1 MKLGDRLTAAPA
13 LGSRDLLMFLRD
25 WQGVV
30 RGHFLYSAVACGL
43 LDALHSPATAE
54 ELAQKMGVR
63 RPVLL
68 EALLDVGLSLG
79 ELALEDRRYRLKGR
93 RARALVGPQGET
105 YAALLSANIT
115 YYNDVYRQLP
125 ARLGGAPL
133 GDNLGE
139 IGELVARVSTVAE
152 PFVRAFLSELVIDRG
167 PMRIL
172 DVGCGSGVYLRT
184 ALDANPQVTG
194 VGVDVDPAV
203 VQEARGNLESWDT
216 VDRFEVMMADIC
228 SPPTEL
234 QGPFDL
240 MMLIAIIH
248 YIPLKVRPELFRTLR
263 GLLAPGGTLAIVST
277 VRGTHQDVAAAN
289 LNLVTSSIV
298 GCTVL
303 PDPDRL
309 KAQLREGGFAQVE
322 SRRLMPRSA
331 LLGLVARSA

>member
-139 IGELVARVSTVAE
+139 IGELVALCARVLE
-152 PFVRAFLSELVIDRG
+152 RIGDR
-167 PMRIL
+167 P
-172 DVGCGSGVYLRT
+172 RT
-184 ALDANPQVTG
+184 DAHPG
-194 VGVDVDPAV
+194 
-203 VQEARGNLESWDT
+203 
-216 VDRFEVMMADIC
+216 
-228 SPPTEL
+228 
-234 QGPFDL
+234 
-240 MMLIAIIH
+240 
-248 YIPLKVRPELFRTLR
+248 R
-263 GLLAPGGTLAIVST
+263 GLWLGRLST
-277 VRGTHQDVAAAN
+277 D
-289 LNLVTSSIV
+289 
-298 GCTVL
+298 
-303 PDPDRL
+303 
-309 KAQLREGGFAQVE
+309 
-322 SRRLMPRSA
+322 SA
-331 LLGLVARSA
+331 

>member
-1 MKLGDRLTAAPA
+1 
-13 LGSRDLLMFLRD
+13 
-25 WQGVV
+25 
-30 RGHFLYSAVACGL
+30 
-43 LDALHSPATAE
+43 
-54 ELAQKMGVR
+54 
-63 RPVLL
+63 
-68 EALLDVGLSLG
+68 
-79 ELALEDRRYRLKGR
+79 
-93 RARALVGPQGET
+93 
-105 YAALLSANIT
+105 
-115 YYNDVYRQLP
+115 
-125 ARLGGAPL
+125 
-133 GDNLGE
+133 
-139 IGELVARVSTVAE
+139 
-152 PFVRAFLSELVIDRG
+152 
-167 PMRIL
+167 MRIL

-240 MMLIAIIH
+240 IMLIAIIY